1 MCYHYSLVAS
11 PDELAA
17 RYRREKQEVED
28 YIKTYHISAFTHSE
42 CPVVTTDTEIQMFRW
57 GLIPFWTKDVE
68 EAVTIRNRT
77 INARSE
83 TVFVKPSFREAVKRK
98 RCLVPATGFFDWRH
112 EGGKKIPYFISLKE
126 DGIFSFAGIYDSWHN
141 PVTDE
146 QLHTFSILTTD
157 ANPMMRFIHNT
168 NFRMPVILHR
178 EEENLWLD
186 PLADEGALKK
196 LFTPYDESAMQAY
209 TVDPGFLKMNPR
221 DPGIVRR
228 TE

>member
-17 RYRREKQEVED
+17 RYRREKREVED

-83 TVFVKPSFREAVKRK
+83 TVFIKPAFREAAKRK

-112 EGGKKIPYFISLKE
+112 DNGKKIPYFISLKE

-146 QLHTFSILTTD
+146 HLHTFSILTTD

-168 NFRMPVILHR
+168 NFRMPVILHPD
-178 EEENLWLD
+178 EETIWLD

-196 LFTPYDESAMQAY
+196 LFTPYDESAMQAH

-221 DPGIVRR
+221 DPGIIDDV
-228 TE
+228 